1 MRPEDPTGDGA
12 AGTTPPWSAAF
23 DPAANVRALTDL
35 QRSGLEAAQVLI
47 ERFIQTMDSR
57 ASVDHGTSGP
67 PQGVDGRRR
76 ASTVSS
82 TCGPT

>member
-1 MRPEDPTGDGA
+1 MRPEDPTGEGA

-57 ASVDHGTSGP
+57 ASVDTARP
-67 PQGVDGRRR
+67 AQR
-76 ASTVSS
+76 
-82 TCGPT
+82 